1 MNTVNDKEAN
11 YLSENYPNLTLT
23 KIARRKGEQISKWLE
38 NRTSK
43 NGSTLQELVLV
54 CLFYGKGYKTGFIYP
69 RLFQNISVKPKKIY
83 QSCSENLKIRIGF
96 YSLMKQ
102 MLYSEV
108 EQ

>member
-54 CLFYGKGYKTGFIYP
+54 CLFYGKGYKTGFQFANLIAKKNNLEIKKNSSIP
-69 RLFQNISVKPKKIY
+69 DCFKIY
-83 QSCSENLKIRIGF
+83 R
-96 YSLMKQ
+96 
-102 MLYSEV
+102 
-108 EQ
+108 